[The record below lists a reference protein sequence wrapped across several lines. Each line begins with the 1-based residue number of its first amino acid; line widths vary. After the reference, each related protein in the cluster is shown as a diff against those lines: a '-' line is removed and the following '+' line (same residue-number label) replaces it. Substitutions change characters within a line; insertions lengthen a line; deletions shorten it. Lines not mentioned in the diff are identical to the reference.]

1 LAGHERPNREDC
13 ARYQR
18 GGIGNDIPPGPFN
31 LASGKLVKG
40 PAPLIDKPCA
50 EELLRV
56 LAYPKFR
63 LAPDDI
69 QTLLGAYLPF
79 TEAVGAA
86 STKIVA
92 ELPHCSD
99 PHDQKFLI
107 LAEMGKAD
115 ALVTGDRALLAL
127 AGQTRFA
134 IETPSTFR
142 QRIGR

>member
-1 LAGHERPNREDC
+1 MRVVLDTNVVVSAMIFPRGHLTWLRE
-13 ARYQR
+13 
-18 GGIGNDIPPGPFN
+18 
-31 LASGKLVKG
+31 SWSKG
-40 PAPLIDKPCA
+40 QIFPLIDKPCV

-56 LAYPKFR
+56 LAYPKFH

-79 TEAVGAA
+79 TETVGAA
-86 STKIVA
+86 STKIA
-92 ELPHCSD
+92 AKLPHCSD

-134 IETPSTFR
+134 IETPSMFR